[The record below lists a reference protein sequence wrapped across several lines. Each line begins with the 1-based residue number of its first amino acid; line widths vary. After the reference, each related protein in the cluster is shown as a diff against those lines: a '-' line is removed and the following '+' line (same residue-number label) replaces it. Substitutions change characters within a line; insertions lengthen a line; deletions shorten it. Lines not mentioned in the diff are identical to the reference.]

1 MNLNSLFEDEYLLYV
16 DKDLIKKLNLHAAI
30 TLAGL
35 KKCAEKEDTNIF
47 DENGIFNEKHLQ
59 QKYLS
64 FFSLKTI
71 HRSIKFLKSHG
82 YLSQKQ
88 MPSEKIKDS
97 MLKAKAN
104 PKYICEW
111 CNCGC
116 NVLNEHHYPVPK
128 SKGGTKTVK
137 ICPNC
142 HYEFHSMEK
151 NIFLSSEVAN
161 EL

>member
-35 KKCAEKEDTNIF
+35 KNVLKKKIQISLMRMESLMKSISSKNT
-47 DENGIFNEKHLQ
+47 
-59 QKYLS
+59 S
-64 FFSLKTI
+64 RFFSLKTI
-71 HRSIKFLKSHG
+71 HRSIKFLESHG

-97 MLKAKAN
+97 MLKVKAN